1 MRYGSATR
9 RAGISLEIVG
19 WRLGLLAGV
28 LLLWEAAV
36 REDWIDRFHVSQPSL
51 LLVQTWSWL
60 ASGYIFRH
68 LWVTMEEMLL
78 GFLVGTLLGILVGFV
93 FAFVPRV
100 AQVFDP
106 LMVLLNA
113 LPRVVLAPLFVLWFG
128 LGLISKVVMAVSLV
142 FFVVFF
148 STYTG
153 LREVDRDILNNA
165 RILGGSRCDLIWHVY
180 IPSAMTWIIS
190 SLRTSV
196 GFALIGAVVGEYL
209 GASEGMGWVIA
220 YAEAQFNST
229 QVIAGLIVLMAV
241 VALLDFGLK
250 RLENHFSYWK
260 PS

>member
-1 MRYGSATR
+1 MR
-9 RAGISLEIVG
+9 RAGASLDILG
-19 WRLGLLAGV
+19 WRLLLLAGFV
-28 LLLWEAAV
+28 LVWEVSV
-36 REDWIDRFHVSQPSL
+36 RRGWIDRFLVSQPSL
-51 LLVQTWSWL
+51 LFRQTWDWV
-60 ASGYIFRH
+60 ASGYVFRH
-68 LWVTMEEMLL
+68 LWVTLEEMLL
-78 GFLVGTLLGILVGFV
+78 GFLAGTLLGILIGFL
-93 FAFVPRV
+93 FAFMPVV
-100 AQVFDP
+100 ARIFDP

-128 LGLISKVVMAVSLV
+128 LGLLSKVVMAVSLV

-153 LREVDRDILNNA
+153 LREVDRDIVNNA
-165 RILGGSRCDLIWHVY
+165 RILGGSRRQLIQHVY
-180 IPSAMTWIIS
+180 VPAAMTWIFS

-241 VALLDFGLK
+241 VALMDFGLK
-250 RLENHFSYWK
+250 QLEEHFSHWK
-260 PS
+260 AS

>member
-1 MRYGSATR
+1 MR
-9 RAGISLEIVG
+9 RAGASLEILG
-19 WRLGLLAGV
+19 WRLLLLAGFV
-28 LLLWEAAV
+28 FLWELSV
-36 REDWIDRFHVSQPSL
+36 RRGWIDRFFVSRPSL
-51 LLVQTWSWL
+51 LFRQTWDWI

-78 GFLVGTLLGILVGFV
+78 GFLAGTLLGILIGFL
-93 FAFVPRV
+93 FAFMPVV
-100 AQVFDP
+100 ARVFDP

-128 LGLISKVVMAVSLV
+128 LGLLSKVVMAVSLV

-153 LREVDRDILNNA
+153 LREVDRDIVNNA
-165 RILGGSRCDLIWHVY
+165 RILGGSRRQLIQHVY
-180 IPSAMTWIIS
+180 IPSAMTWIFS

-241 VALLDFGLK
+241 VALMDFGLK
-250 RLENHFSYWK
+250 QLEEHFSHWK
-260 PS
+260 AS

>member
-1 MRYGSATR
+1 MK
-9 RAGISLEIVG
+9 RAAVSRDILV
-19 WRLGLLAGV
+19 WRLLLLAGCLV
-28 LLLWEAAV
+28 LWELSV
-36 REDWIDRFHVSQPSL
+36 RQGWIDRFFVSQPTL
-51 LLVQTWSWL
+51 LWRQTRDWV
-60 ASGYIFRH
+60 ASGYVFRH

-78 GFLVGTLLGILVGFV
+78 GFLAGTLLGIVVGFV
-93 FAFVPRV
+93 FAFMPRV
-100 AQVFDP
+100 ARIFDP
-106 LMVLLNA
+106 LLVLLNA

-128 LGLISKVVMAVSLV
+128 LGLLSKVVMAVSLV

-153 LREVDRDILNNA
+153 LREVDRDIVNNA
-165 RILGGSRCDLIWHVY
+165 RILGGSRRDLIRHVY
-180 IPSAMTWIIS
+180 IPSAMTWIFS

-229 QVIAGLIVLMAV
+229 QVITGLVVLMAV
-241 VALLDFGLK
+241 VALMDFGLK
-250 RLENHFSYWK
+250 RLEAHFSHWK

>member
-1 MRYGSATR
+1 MR
-9 RAGISLEIVG
+9 RAGASLDILG
-19 WRLGLLAGV
+19 WRLLLLAGF
-28 LLLWEAAV
+28 LLLWEVSV
-36 REDWIDRFHVSQPSL
+36 RRGWIDRFFVSQPSL
-51 LLVQTWSWL
+51 LFRQTWDWV
-60 ASGYIFRH
+60 ASGYVFRH

-78 GFLVGTLLGILVGFV
+78 GFLAGTLLGILVGFL
-93 FAFVPRV
+93 FAFMPVV
-100 AQVFDP
+100 ARIFDP

-128 LGLISKVVMAVSLV
+128 LGLLSKVVMAVSLV

-153 LREVDRDILNNA
+153 LREVDRDIVNNA
-165 RILGGSRCDLIWHVY
+165 RILGGSRRQLIQHVY
-180 IPSAMTWIIS
+180 VPAAMTWIFS

-229 QVIAGLIVLMAV
+229 QVMAGLFVLMAV
-241 VALLDFGLK
+241 VALMDFGLK
-250 RLENHFSYWK
+250 QLEEHYSHWK
-260 PS
+260 AS

>member
-1 MRYGSATR
+1 MR

-19 WRLGLLAGV
+19 WRLGLLAAF
-28 LLLWEAAV
+28 LLLWEVAV
-36 REDWIDRFHVSQPSL
+36 RGGWIDRFHVSQPSL
-51 LLVQTWSWL
+51 LSQQAWKWI

-68 LWVTMEEMLL
+68 LWVTLEEMLL
-78 GFLVGTLLGILVGFV
+78 GFLVGTLLGILIGFA
-93 FAFVPRV
+93 FAFVPKV
-100 AQVFDP
+100 AQIFDP

-153 LREVDRDILNNA
+153 LREVDRDLLNNA
-165 RILGGSRCDLIWHVY
+165 RILGGSRRDLIWHVY
-180 IPSAMTWIIS
+180 TPSAMTWIFS

-229 QVIAGLIVLMAV
+229 QVIAGLLILMAV
-241 VALLDFGLK
+241 VALMDFGLK
-250 RLENHFSYWK
+250 QLEDHFSYWK

>member
-1 MRYGSATR
+1 MRK
-9 RAGISLEIVG
+9 AGASLDILG
-19 WRLGLLAGV
+19 WRLLVLAGF
-28 LLLWEAAV
+28 LALWEQSV
-36 REDWIDRFHVSQPSL
+36 RRGWIDRFFVSQPSL
-51 LLVQTWSWL
+51 LLRQTWDWV
-60 ASGYIFRH
+60 ASGYVFRH

-78 GFLVGTLLGILVGFV
+78 GFLAGTLLGILVGFL
-93 FAFVPRV
+93 FAFVPSV
-100 AQVFDP
+100 ARIFEP

-128 LGLISKVVMAVSLV
+128 LGLLSKVVMAVSLV

-153 LREVDRDILNNA
+153 LREVDRDIVNNA
-165 RILGGSRCDLIWHVY
+165 RILGGSRRNLIQHVY
-180 IPSAMTWIIS
+180 IPSAMTWIFS
-190 SLRTSV
+190 SLRTSI

-241 VALLDFGLK
+241 VALMDFGLK
-250 RLENHFSYWK
+250 RLEAHFSHWK
-260 PS
+260 PFG

>member
-1 MRYGSATR
+1 MR
-9 RAGISLEIVG
+9 RADASLEILG
-19 WRLGLLAGV
+19 WRLLLLAGF
-28 LLLWEAAV
+28 LLLWEVSV
-36 REDWIDRFHVSQPSL
+36 RRGWIDRFFVSQPSRL
-51 LLVQTWSWL
+51 FRQTWDWV
-60 ASGYIFRH
+60 ASGYVFRH

-78 GFLVGTLLGILVGFV
+78 GFLAGTLLGILIGFL
-93 FAFVPRV
+93 FAFMPVV
-100 AQVFDP
+100 ARIFDP

-128 LGLISKVVMAVSLV
+128 LGLLSKVVMAVSLV

-153 LREVDRDILNNA
+153 LREVDRDIVNNA
-165 RILGGSRCDLIWHVY
+165 RILGGSRRQLIQHVY
-180 IPSAMTWIIS
+180 VPSAMTWIFS

-209 GASEGMGWVIA
+209 GASEGMGWVIS

-241 VALLDFGLK
+241 VALMDFGLK
-250 RLENHFSYWK
+250 QLEEHFSHWK
-260 PS
+260 AS

>member
-1 MRYGSATR
+1 
-9 RAGISLEIVG
+9 VF
-19 WRLGLLAGV
+19 
-28 LLLWEAAV
+28 LWELSV
-36 REDWIDRFHVSQPSL
+36 RRGWIDRFFVSRPSL
-51 LLVQTWSWL
+51 LFRQTWDWI

-78 GFLVGTLLGILVGFV
+78 GFLAGTLLGILIGFL
-93 FAFVPRV
+93 FAFMPVV
-100 AQVFDP
+100 ARVFDP

-128 LGLISKVVMAVSLV
+128 LGLLSKVVMAVSLV

-153 LREVDRDILNNA
+153 LREVDRDIVNNA
-165 RILGGSRCDLIWHVY
+165 RILGGSRRQLIQHVY
-180 IPSAMTWIIS
+180 VPAAMTWIFS

-241 VALLDFGLK
+241 VALMDFGLK
-250 RLENHFSYWK
+250 QLEEHFSHWK
-260 PS
+260 AS

>member
-1 MRYGSATR
+1 MRKVCA
-9 RAGISLEIVG
+9 SLDILG
-19 WRLGLLAGV
+19 WRLLLLAGFLV
-28 LLLWEAAV
+28 LWEQSV
-36 REDWIDRFHVSQPSL
+36 RRGWIDRFFVSQPSL
-51 LLVQTWSWL
+51 LFRQTWDWM

-78 GFLVGTLLGILVGFV
+78 GFLAGTLLGILVGFL
-93 FAFVPRV
+93 FAFVPSV
-100 AQVFDP
+100 ARIFDP

-128 LGLISKVVMAVSLV
+128 LGLLSKVVMAVSLV

-153 LREVDRDILNNA
+153 LREVDRDIVNNA
-165 RILGGSRCDLIWHVY
+165 RILGGSRRDMIQHVY
-180 IPSAMTWIIS
+180 IPSAMTWIFS
-190 SLRTSV
+190 SLRTSI

-241 VALLDFGLK
+241 VALMDIGLK
-250 RLENHFSYWK
+250 RLEAHFSHWK
-260 PS
+260 PFD

>member
-1 MRYGSATR
+1 MR
-9 RAGISLEIVG
+9 RAGTSLDILG
-19 WRLGLLAGV
+19 WRLGVLAGF
-28 LLLWEAAV
+28 LLLWELSV
-36 REDWIDRFHVSQPSL
+36 QRGWMDRFHVSQPSL
-51 LLVQTWSWL
+51 LLRQTWNWI
-60 ASGYIFRH
+60 ASGYVFRH

-78 GFLVGTLLGILVGFV
+78 GFMFGTLLGILVGFL
-93 FAFVPRV
+93 FAFVPVV
-100 AQVFDP
+100 ARIFDP
-106 LMVLLNA
+106 VMVLLNA

-128 LGLISKVVMAVSLV
+128 LGLLSKVVMAISLV

-153 LREVDRDILNNA
+153 LREVDREIVNNA
-165 RILGGSRCDLIWHVY
+165 RILGGSRRDLIRHVY
-180 IPSAMTWIIS
+180 IPSAMTWIFS

-241 VALLDFGLK
+241 VALMDYGLK
-250 RLENHFSYWK
+250 RLEGHFSHWK